1 MGQLAVFE
9 EHTYGT
15 PHQVS
20 TPLENF
26 GTPWH
31 VRYTR
36 LTSTALNCKL
46 ETFKK
51 GKEKLAS

>member
-1 MGQLAVFE
+1 VGQLAVFE